1 MKAITNVSV
10 APVRASNSD
19 KSEIVTQMLFGE
31 SCDVLE
37 TNKNWAKIKID
48 YDNYEGWVDSKQI
61 SPISD
66 EDFDQRKTQI
76 ITENVLYYN
85 HGNEKI
91 LLSIGSEVEE
101 DVESNQEEIPFPERI
116 KNTALGFL
124 NVPYLWGGKS
134 FFGIDCSGFSQIVFK
149 VNGIQLPRDAYQQAE
164 IGQVLDFIEEA
175 EVGDL
180 AFFENENGKI
190 VHIGIMLE
198 NQKIIHA
205 HGKVRIDELDS
216 VGIFNKDQNKHTH
229 KLRFIKRILSK
240 NESD

>member
-37 TNKNWAKIKID
+37 TNKNWAKIKIH

-66 EDFDQRKTQI
+66 EDFNQRKTQI

-101 DVESNQEEIPFPERI
+101 DVESNQEEISLPERI

-134 FFGIDCSGFSQIVFK
+134 FFGIDCSGFSQIIFK